1 MKTMDKKT
9 MNMLT
14 YGFVAIVVIL
24 MGFSFFNYISKV
36 GTVPKPADVSL
47 DDHIRNGAQAKV
59 VLVEYGDFQCPACG
73 AYEPLVQQL
82 LSKHV
87 SYVQFVFRHFPLTQI
102 HKNALLAAKYAEA
115 SGIQGKFWE
124 MHDVLYARQKEWS
137 DSLNAK
143 DLFNGYGKEL
153 GLNVT
158 KLETDSDGASIEAKI
173 KANFEEGVK
182 IGIQGTP
189 TFYVN
194 GVKIDNP
201 ESIEAFEKII
211 SDN

>member
-1 MKTMDKKT
+1 MDKKT

-24 MGFSFFNYISKV
+24 MGFSFFNNVSKV
-36 GTVPKPADVSL
+36 GTAPKPADVSL

-87 SYVQFVFRHFPLTQI
+87 SDVQFVFRHFPLTQI

-143 DLFNGYGKEL
+143 DLFNGYGKDL
-153 GLNVT
+153 GLNVA
-158 KLETDSDGASIEAKI
+158 KLETD
-173 KANFEEGVK
+173 
-182 IGIQGTP
+182 
-189 TFYVN
+189 
-194 GVKIDNP
+194 
-201 ESIEAFEKII
+201 
-211 SDN
+211 